1 MPIELNGAA
10 ESVVGP
16 IRNALLAA
24 GKGQPNA
31 FGAKQTFD
39 RGVSL
44 TALALVDAANI
55 QWDLA
60 LGGFAAV
67 TLAGNRT
74 LELVNLAPGV
84 HRLRVTQ
91 GAGGSHTLAFA
102 AGVTVRT
109 PGGAA
114 ITLSTAVGAVDW
126 LTILHVSGTTIDV
139 ITEPD
144 FQAI

>member
-1 MPIELNGAA
+1 MAIELNGAPEA
-10 ESVVGP
+10 VVGP
-16 IRNALLAA
+16 IRDALLAA
-24 GKGQPNA
+24 AKGQPNA
-31 FGAKQTFD
+31 FGAKQTFG

-44 TALALVDAANI
+44 TGLALTDAANI

-74 LELVNLAPGV
+74 LELLNLAPGV

-91 GAGGSHTLAFA
+91 GVGGNHTLAFA

-109 PGGAA
+109 PGGTA
-114 ITLSTAVGAVDW
+114 ITLSTAAGAVDW
-126 LTILHVSGTTIDV
+126 LTILHVGGTTIDV
-139 ITEPD
+139 ITEPG